1 MISHTNTSPAEYFE
15 YFCKDKVAVEKYEKA
30 VEEVLYY
37 EEELDIARYQL
48 ECSEE
53 RVYKFE
59 RLMETLE
66 DSLNPKNFKKLQE
79 AINLIGIEV

>member
-15 YFCKDKVAVEKYEKA
+15 YFCKDKVAVEKYEK
-30 VEEVLYY
+30 VLEDVLYY
-37 EEELDIARYQL
+37 QEEVEIARFQL

-59 RLMETLE
+59 RLIETLE

-79 AINLIGIEV
+79 AINDIGIEV

>member
-15 YFCKDKVAVEKYEKA
+15 YFCKDPVAVQKYEKA
-30 VEEVLYY
+30 LEDTLYY
-37 EEELDIARYQL
+37 QEELDIARFQL

-59 RLMETLE
+59 RLIEELQATLPPR
-66 DSLNPKNFKKLQE
+66 SFKKVQE

>member
-1 MISHTNTSPAEYFE
+1 MISHTNTSPDEYFE

-30 VEEVLYY
+30 VEQVLFY
-37 EEELDIARYQL
+37 EEELDIARFQL

-59 RLMETLE
+59 RLIETLE

>member
-15 YFCKDKVAVEKYEKA
+15 YFCKDKVAVEKYEK
-30 VEEVLYY
+30 VLEDVLYY
-37 EEELDIARYQL
+37 QEEVEIARFQL

-59 RLMETLE
+59 RLIEALE

-79 AINLIGIEV
+79 AINDIGIEV